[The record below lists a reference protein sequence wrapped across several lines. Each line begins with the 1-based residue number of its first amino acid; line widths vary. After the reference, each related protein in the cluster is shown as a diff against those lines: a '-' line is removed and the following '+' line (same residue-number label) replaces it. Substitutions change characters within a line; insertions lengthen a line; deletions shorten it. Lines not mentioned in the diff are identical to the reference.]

1 MFYSYEQT
9 RIKQEITDRC
19 MTCQAVLVLVC
30 PTCQTCTHGDQPSQT
45 SLPSHISNIQAK
57 QTLSNRYKK
66 QANIKGK
73 IELRAMTVEN
83 SGTSIQ
89 ELASETENVE
99 EMMSQPA
106 ELSTATLVGEYF
118 SWNYVVF

>member
-1 MFYSYEQT
+1 
-9 RIKQEITDRC
+9 
-19 MTCQAVLVLVC
+19 MTCQAILVLVC

-57 QTLSNRYKK
+57 QTLNNRYKK

-118 SWNYVVF
+118 SWNYIVF